1 MDEPL
6 KRRRNPMGDEV
17 MKFLHVTIHVK
28 NLDEST
34 RFYRDI
40 VGLREKRRFKGGPGI
55 EIVFLGE
62 GETEVEL
69 LFDANDGDVSYG
81 TGVSIGFETQSV
93 SELISSLRDKGV
105 SVITDV
111 IQPNPHV
118 KFFFVSDPNGVKV
131 QFVENIS

>member
-6 KRRRNPMGDEV
+6 KRRRNSLGDEV
-17 MKFLHVTIHVK
+17 VKFLHVTIHVK
-28 NLDEST
+28 DLDESI

-40 VGLREKRRFKGGPGI
+40 VGLREKRRFKGTHGT
-55 EIVFLGE
+55 EIAFLGT

-69 LFDANDGDVSYG
+69 LFDADNRDVSFG
-81 TGVSIGFETQSV
+81 TGISIGFETNSV
-93 SELISSLRDKGV
+93 NELISSLRDKGV

-118 KFFFVSDPNGVKV
+118 KFFFVSDPNGMKV

>member
-1 MDEPL
+1 
-6 KRRRNPMGDEV
+6 

-28 NLDEST
+28 DLNESI

-40 VGLREKRRFKGGPGI
+40 VGLREKRRFRGAPET
-55 EIVFLGE
+55 EIVFLSA

-69 LFDANDGDVSYG
+69 FFDANNTDVSYG

-93 SELISSLRDKGV
+93 SELISSLRGKGV
-105 SVITDV
+105 SVMTDV

-118 KFFFVSDPNGVKV
+118 KFFFVSDPNGMKV
-131 QFVENIS
+131 QFLENIS